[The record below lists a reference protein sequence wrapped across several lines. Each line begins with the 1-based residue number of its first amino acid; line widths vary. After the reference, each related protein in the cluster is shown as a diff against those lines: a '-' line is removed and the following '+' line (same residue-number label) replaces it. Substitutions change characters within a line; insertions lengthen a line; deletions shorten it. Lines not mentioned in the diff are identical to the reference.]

1 MSLAG
6 VQILQLRRSSFLP
19 GNGNRGLKGKNRVNF
34 FRKKKFLQMK
44 GFLFLFLAYFSD
56 WPPYFCHRKR
66 GGTVHSFC
74 LYILILPF
82 SYFRSFPLKAMERN
96 FILRIAV
103 QVLLV
108 TGFMGCST
116 KEELPVAGTGKVSVN
131 FSLEG
136 MKSKAKAA
144 DESLLK
150 DVNIYVVNSEGA
162 VAFYH
167 YAEGASNI
175 KADIW
180 SGQSFTVYA
189 VANAGRR
196 LMAASEDEILQL
208 EMDWGMVGED
218 VLPMSGKY
226 GPAILSDGGS
236 IVVPLT
242 RSVAKVELNG
252 DMSGLND
259 DVSIKVK
266 QVRLRNVPVK
276 GSFFGQ
282 DRIEELSGAK
292 DGEPLMSGD
301 ADAGFPDGI
310 CFYMP
315 ENMQGTLLPGN
326 TSQKDKVWP
335 QGSLYAGI
343 CTYVEIVADYESD
356 KKEGEIVYR
365 FYLGADAYSNY
376 DVQRNTR
383 YIVTVSFKGDGGI
396 DENSWRV
403 DVEDLDDVIPP
414 KVEFARE
421 EAVMYDLEESII
433 PFAAVEGKWELKVE
447 SSDPSVVQ
455 VVGYDRGGVKLKALA
470 PGTATVIARIG
481 KAGAECTI
489 DVEKL
494 RIVPRYNKL
503 ELYNHFYEDVQYD
516 IQPAHASGFG
526 VKVSSSSVSLVTG
539 YNGVGNRVIPQYPTG
554 FSHPVEEKI
563 ELKLEGRKDVSAVV
577 EAVVNPM
584 LKIRESIV
592 VNANLGS
599 SATVKDLGLSTAPRA
614 TVHFYWAGNDR
625 VSIYGDPGDNIVLDK
640 HAGTATFPIPNSAN
654 GTYRLIAR
662 VTGDDGYGATS
673 TVDTDA
679 AKYCDIT
686 VYETVYLVG
695 VSKTMGKERVSASP
709 EIWKYSNEVVAKW
722 LAHPRSVLF
731 PNGEVDV
738 DYGFVYNGVT
748 YTDSHT
754 DLHEEFRFT
763 FVKGDYIDYIVE
775 GPKEF
780 KGSIPEY
787 YLDYFYLQPAVSP
800 YINGNM
806 REGTKFLYITSLQF
820 AKGFSDDDPGWEKIF
835 NFIYY

>member
-96 FILRIAV
+96 LILRIAV

-131 FSLEG
+131 FSLEW

-150 DVNIYVVNSEGA
+150 DVNIYVVNSQGA
-162 VAFYH
+162 VVFYH
-167 YAEGASNI
+167 YIEEPSNV
-175 KADIW
+175 KADIF

-196 LMAASEDEILQL
+196 LMAASEAEIMQL
-208 EMDWGMVGED
+208 EMDLGMTGGD

-226 GPAILSDGGS
+226 GPAILSDGCS

-292 DGEPLMSGD
+292 DGEPLKFGD

>member
-1 MSLAG
+1 
-6 VQILQLRRSSFLP
+6 
-19 GNGNRGLKGKNRVNF
+19 
-34 FRKKKFLQMK
+34 MK

>member
-1 MSLAG
+1 
-6 VQILQLRRSSFLP
+6 
-19 GNGNRGLKGKNRVNF
+19 
-34 FRKKKFLQMK
+34 MK

-82 SYFRSFPLKAMERN
+82 SYFRSFPLKVMERN

-144 DESLLK
+144 DETLLK

-162 VAFYH
+162 VSFYH

-292 DGEPLMSGD
+292 DGEPLMIGD

-455 VVGYDRGGVKLKALA
+455 VVGYDRGEVKLKALA
-470 PGTATVIARIG
+470 PGTAAITAKIG
-481 KAGAECTI
+481 TASAVCRI

-494 RIVPRYNKL
+494 RIVPATDKMD
-503 ELYNHFYEDVQYD
+503 LYNHFYEDLEYSVY
-516 IQPAHASGFG
+516 PPHAASLG
-526 VKVSSSSVSLVTG
+526 VKISSSSTTLVTG
-539 YNGVGNRVIPQYPTG
+539 YTGVHSRVIPQYPHGVQLPATG
-554 FSHPVEEKI
+554 KI
-563 ELKLEGRKDVSAVV
+563 TLEIEGREDVKSEIDV
-577 EAVVNPM
+577 VVNPILQIIPSM
-584 LKIRESIV
+584 V

-599 SATVKDLGLSTAPRA
+599 STLVKDLELECAPRA
-614 TVHFYWAGNDR
+614 DVHFYWDRNDR
-625 VSIYGDPGDNIVLDK
+625 VSIYGNPGDNAVVDRK
-640 HAGTATFPIPNSAN
+640 AGTISFPVPNGAN
-654 GTYRLIAR
+654 GKYRLIAR
-662 VTGDDGYGATS
+662 VTGDDGYGADS
-673 TVDTDA
+673 SVDVDA
-679 AKYCDIT
+679 AQYCEIT
-686 VYETVYLVG
+686 IYETVYLVG

-800 YINGNM
+800 YINGDM

>member
-1 MSLAG
+1 MG
-6 VQILQLRRSSFLP
+6 R
-19 GNGNRGLKGKNRVNF
+19 N
-34 FRKKKFLQMK
+34 
-44 GFLFLFLAYFSD
+44 
-56 WPPYFCHRKR
+56 
-66 GGTVHSFC
+66 
-74 LYILILPF
+74 LILT
-82 SYFRSFPLKAMERN
+82 
-96 FILRIAV
+96 IAV
-103 QVLLV
+103 QALLV
-108 TGFMGCST
+108 TGIMGCSAR
-116 KEELPVAGTGKVSVN
+116 EEVPVAGTGKVSIS
-131 FSLEG
+131 FLLEG
-136 MKSKAKAA
+136 MSSGTRAA
-144 DESLLK
+144 DESQVR
-150 DVNIYVVNSEGA
+150 DVNIYVVNSEGD
-162 VAFYH
+162 VAFWH
-167 YAEGASNI
+167 YVEGASNI

-180 SGQSFTVYA
+180 SGESFSVYA

-196 LMAASEDEILQL
+196 LVAANDDEIMQL
-208 EMDWGMVGED
+208 EMDWGMMGGD

-242 RSVAKVELNG
+242 RSVAKVELYG

-266 QVRLRNVPVK
+266 QVRLGNVPVK
-276 GSFFGQ
+276 GSFFGPARVE
-282 DRIEELSGAK
+282 DLSGAK
-292 DGEPLMSGD
+292 DGEALLFGD
-301 ADAGFPDGI
+301 GDGSFPEGI

-356 KKEGEIVYR
+356 RKEGEIAYR
-365 FYLGADAYSNY
+365 FYLGSDACTNY

-383 YIVTVSFKGDGGI
+383 YVVGVSFKGDGGI

-414 KVEFARE
+414 KVEFSKE
-421 EAVMYDLEESII
+421 GAVMYDLEETFI
-433 PFAAVEGKWELKVE
+433 PFAAVEGKWALQVE

-470 PGTATVIARIG
+470 PGTATVVARIG

-516 IQPAHASGFG
+516 ILPAHASELGI
-526 VKVSSSSVSLVTG
+526 KVSSSSVSLVTG
-539 YNGVGNRVIPQYPTG
+539 YNGVVGRVIPQYPTG

-563 ELKLEGRKDVSAVV
+563 ELKLEGREDVSAVV
-577 EAVVNPM
+577 EAVVNPI

-614 TVHFYWAGNDR
+614 TVYFYWAGNDR

-679 AKYCDIT
+679 AQYCDIT

-695 VSKTMGKERVSASP
+695 VSKTMDKYRISANPS
-709 EIWKYSNEVVAKW
+709 IWKYTNEVVAKW
-722 LAHPRSVLF
+722 LAHPKSVLF

-748 YTDSHT
+748 YYDSHT
-754 DLHEEFRFT
+754 GLHEEFRFT

-787 YLDYFYLQPAVSP
+787 YLNYFYLQPAVSP

-820 AKGFSDDDPGWEKIF
+820 AQGFSDNDPGWEKIF
-835 NFIYY
+835 NFIYN

>member
-1 MSLAG
+1 
-6 VQILQLRRSSFLP
+6 
-19 GNGNRGLKGKNRVNF
+19 
-34 FRKKKFLQMK
+34 MK

-96 FILRIAV
+96 LILRIAV

-116 KEELPVAGTGKVSVN
+116 KEEVPVAGTGKVSVN

-136 MKSKAKAA
+136 MKSKATAA

-150 DVNIYVVNSEGA
+150 DVNIYVVNSRGA
-162 VAFYH
+162 VVFYH
-167 YAEGASNI
+167 YIEEPSNV
-175 KADIW
+175 KADIF
-180 SGQSFTVYA
+180 SGQTFTVYA

-196 LMAASEDEILQL
+196 LMAASEAEIMQL
-208 EMDWGMVGED
+208 EMDLDMIGGY

-226 GPAILSDGGS
+226 GPAVLSDGGS

-292 DGEPLMSGD
+292 DGEPLMFGD

-365 FYLGADAYSNY
+365 FYLGADVYSNY

-421 EAVMYDLEESII
+421 EAVMYDLEESTI

-455 VVGYDRGGVKLKALA
+455 VVGYDRGEVKLKALA
-470 PGTATVIARIG
+470 PGTAAITAKIGTASTVCR
-481 KAGAECTI
+481 I

-494 RIVPRYNKL
+494 RIVPATDKL
-503 ELYNHFYEDVQYD
+503 DLYNHFYEDLEYSVY
-516 IQPAHASGFG
+516 PPHAASLG
-526 VKVSSSSVSLVTG
+526 VKISSSSTTLVTG
-539 YNGVGNRVIPQYPTG
+539 YTGVHSRVIPQYPHG
-554 FSHPVEEKI
+554 VQLPAAGKI
-563 ELKLEGRKDVSAVV
+563 TLEIEGREDVKSEIDV
-577 EAVVNPM
+577 VVNPILQIIPSM
-584 LKIRESIV
+584 V

-599 SATVKDLGLSTAPRA
+599 STLVKDLELECAPRA
-614 TVHFYWAGNDR
+614 DVHFYWDRNDR
-625 VSIYGDPGDNIVLDK
+625 VSIYGNPGDNAVVDRK
-640 HAGTATFPIPNSAN
+640 AGTISFPVPNGAN
-654 GTYRLIAR
+654 GKYRLIAR
-662 VTGDDGYGATS
+662 VTGDDGYGADS
-673 TVDTDA
+673 SVDVDA
-679 AKYCDIT
+679 AQYCEIT
-686 VYETVYLVG
+686 IYETVYLVG

-780 KGSIPEY
+780 KGFIPEY
-787 YLDYFYLQPAVSP
+787 YIDYFYLQPAVSP